1 MECSNQIERAD
12 DKTTA
17 TATAIA
23 TAGGGGGMDPM
34 ARCRWVRPLSM
45 DPFSHSGLIF
55 FDRKNISQLAR
66 VRRRH
71 GKREGE
77 RSPVSFPNSLL
88 LLYTHADTHA
98 DTDRHIHVNSG
109 RNESARETSLGRRR
123 LTDQ

>member
-23 TAGGGGGMDPM
+23 TAGGGGMDPM

-98 DTDRHIHVNSG
+98 DTQTDTF
-109 RNESARETSLGRRR
+109 TSILAGTSR
-123 LTDQ
+123 LERQVSVVVD